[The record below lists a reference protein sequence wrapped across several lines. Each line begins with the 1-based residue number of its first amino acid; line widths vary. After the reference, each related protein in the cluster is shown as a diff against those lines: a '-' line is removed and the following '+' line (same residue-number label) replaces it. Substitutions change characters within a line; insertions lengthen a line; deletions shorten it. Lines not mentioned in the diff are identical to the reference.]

1 MIKDSSSRNR
11 NSNSKW
17 HYEVAIVKSYGLL
30 KEELEGRDAEKI
42 SGKLFPEDTKLR
54 EDIRSAEQK
63 RRVVDF
69 LLKKVKI

>member
-1 MIKDSSSRNR
+1 MIKDSSSSR
-11 NSNSKW
+11 NSNSRW

-30 KEELEGRDAEKI
+30 KKELGGHEAEKI

-63 RRVVDF
+63 RRAVDF